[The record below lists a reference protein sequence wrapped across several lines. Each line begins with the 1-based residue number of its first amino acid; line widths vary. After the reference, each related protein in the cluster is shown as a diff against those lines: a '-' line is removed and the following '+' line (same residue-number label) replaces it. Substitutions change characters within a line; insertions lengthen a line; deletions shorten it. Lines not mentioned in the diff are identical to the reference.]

1 MQAKNDR
8 NKRLICD
15 IVFIAVIIAV
25 GLSALFILQATGVSG
40 KEVLVTVNGEEV
52 GCYPLA
58 VDGTFEINGGSN
70 ILVIQGGAAYID
82 YADCPDGTCKLV
94 GKISLEGERIIC
106 LPNRVIVEI
115 R

>member
-1 MQAKNDR
+1 MRAKNDGNR
-8 NKRLICD
+8 KLICD
-15 IVFIAVIIAV
+15 IVFIVVILAL
-25 GLSALFILQATGVSG
+25 GLSALFISKATGALG
-40 KEVLVTVNGEEV
+40 FEVRVTVDGEEV
-52 GCYPLA
+52 GCYPLT
-58 VDGTFEINGGSN
+58 VDGTYEINGGSN
-70 ILVIQGGAAYID
+70 ILIIENGEAYIS